1 MTFKLFCKLMLLAIA
16 TSTIGWVIC
25 FLLNNP
31 VWDGSLMY
39 FLGGLYGIIASVGYD
54 KENS

>member
-1 MTFKLFCKLMLLAIA
+1 MTFKLFCKLMLLALA

-25 FLLNNP
+25 FLFDNP
-31 VWDGSLMY
+31 SWYGSLMY
-39 FLGGLYGIIASVGYD
+39 FLGSLYGTISSVVYD